1 MKALEKVERL
11 KAELDSLRPL
21 NAEAEARIM
30 QKFRLDWN
38 YHSNNIE
45 GNSLTYGETKA
56 LILFGITA
64 QGKPLK
70 DHFEITGHNE
80 AINWILEIV
89 KDKSTLTETF
99 IRELHTLLLKESS
112 YKEALTPE
120 GKPTRRKIE
129 VGKYKTQPNH
139 VITVT
144 GETFYFATPEE
155 TPAKMQELVK
165 WFRNEKEKP
174 DVNSIILA
182 ALFHYRFIRI
192 HPFDDGNGR
201 VARILMNFILMQFGY
216 PPVIIKT
223 EDKENYFAV
232 LRLADADEL
241 EPFIEYIAQN
251 LIHSLEVMIKGA
263 KGEDIEEPDDLD
275 KELAL
280 LDKKLEKAGRKIKA
294 VKSFQTINEL
304 FDESLIPLAKYLEN
318 QCSKFKRFY
327 IDTLYII
334 QVNQFKSNRNIS
346 EAKTLFEYLDTIQNT
361 SEKMFGKLQ
370 EVDSQTEAYVE
381 KDIETAKKRIKSL
394 TNGFIFQFR
403 FTSFNREYIEAFN
416 HNSTVYV
423 LLNKKNY
430 VVSNSTQ
437 TIQFKKLYSE
447 ALGQDE
453 IKLLVKTEIEKHKA
467 YIEENLKKLQLK
479 N

>member
-1 MKALEKVERL
+1 MNPLERAEQL
-11 KAELDSLRPL
+11 KADLDSLRPL
-21 NAEAEARIM
+21 DREAEARIM

-38 YHSNNIE
+38 YHSNNLE

-89 KDKSTLTETF
+89 KGETVLTEAF
-99 IRELHTLLLKESS
+99 IRQLHTLLLKESS
-112 YKEALTPE
+112 YKEALTAD

-155 TPAKMQELVK
+155 TPAKMHDLIE
-165 WFRNEKEKP
+165 WFRKEKDRA
-174 DVNSIILA
+174 DVNPIILA

-223 EDKENYFAV
+223 EDKENYYAV

-251 LIHSLEVMIKGA
+251 LVRSLEIMIRGA

-280 LDKKLEKAGRKIKA
+280 LERNL
-294 VKSFQTINEL
+294 FQLNNVRPVTKNVEILFEL
-304 FDESLIPLAKYLEN
+304 FDSSIIFLANEFLRVCEKFDKFYSRHKFLFLINDQGNHHSSKEDAISQTRNHLNGYGDLISLRLRYRYIGFNQKDIKKENWTSEIRIYFELAKYIVEDDKDEISFQKTYSEQL
-318 QCSKFKRFY
+318 SKEE
-327 IDTLYII
+327 I
-334 QVNQFKSNRNIS
+334 
-346 EAKTLFEYLDTIQNT
+346 KTLVNHLAKLHKKFIEDKLFDAQQKVKEIQETI
-361 SEKMFGKLQ
+361 SDL
-370 EVDSQTEAYVE
+370 
-381 KDIETAKKRIKSL
+381 
-394 TNGFIFQFR
+394 
-403 FTSFNREYIEAFN
+403 
-416 HNSTVYV
+416 
-423 LLNKKNY
+423 
-430 VVSNSTQ
+430 
-437 TIQFKKLYSE
+437 
-447 ALGQDE
+447 
-453 IKLLVKTEIEKHKA
+453 
-467 YIEENLKKLQLK
+467 
-479 N
+479 

>member
-1 MKALEKVERL
+1 MDFL
-11 KAELDSLRPL
+11 KTAEQLKNELDTFRPL
-21 NAEAEARIM
+21 DKEAEARIM
-30 QKFRLDWN
+30 QKIRLDWN

-89 KDKSTLTETF
+89 KDETPLNEKF

-112 YKEALTPE
+112 YKEAKTPE

-129 VGKYKTQPNH
+129 VGKYKSQPNH

-155 TPAKMQELVK
+155 TPAKMHDLIE
-165 WFRNEKEKP
+165 WFRKEKDKSNVSP
-174 DVNSIILA
+174 IILA

-223 EDKENYFAV
+223 EDKENYYAV

-251 LIHSLEVMIKGA
+251 LVRSLEIMIKGA
-263 KGEDIEEPDDLD
+263 KGESIEDAVVEIPELKQKLQNSKNEKTVKVFEYFEELDAFTVTKEFAGISDLLGLTEWNYAVWIGRLFTLD
-275 KELAL
+275 NDYGEHWFDNWDERETLAGKAAQFGIDENDLLIVVPERFANGEDGPCNPPEIRKMFWTDVLKSLELSY
-280 LDKKLEKAGRKIKA
+280 E
-294 VKSFQTINEL
+294 
-304 FDESLIPLAKYLEN
+304 
-318 QCSKFKRFY
+318 
-327 IDTLYII
+327 
-334 QVNQFKSNRNIS
+334 
-346 EAKTLFEYLDTIQNT
+346 TLFEKARIFNQR
-361 SEKMFGKLQ
+361 ERMI
-370 EVDSQTEAYVE
+370 DS
-381 KDIETAKKRIKSL
+381 D
-394 TNGFIFQFR
+394 
-403 FTSFNREYIEAFN
+403 YIEDLE
-416 HNSTVYV
+416 VR
-423 LLNKKNY
+423 
-430 VVSNSTQ
+430 
-437 TIQFKKLYSE
+437 
-447 ALGQDE
+447 
-453 IKLLVKTEIEKHKA
+453 IEK
-467 YIEENLKKLQLK
+467 INLQRKKGFSRF
-479 N
+479 

>member
-1 MKALEKVERL
+1 MEALEKADTL
-11 KAELDSLRPL
+11 KNELDKLRLL
-21 NAEAEARIM
+21 NAEAEARTM

-38 YHSNNIE
+38 YHSNNLE

-89 KDKSTLTETF
+89 KGETVLTESF
-99 IRELHTLLLKESS
+99 IRQLHTLLLKESS

-129 VGKYKTQPNH
+129 VGKYKSQPNH

-155 TPAKMQELVK
+155 TPAKMHDLIE
-165 WFRNEKEKP
+165 WFRKEKEKP
-174 DVNSIILA
+174 DVNPIILA

-223 EDKENYFAV
+223 EDKENYYAV

-251 LIHSLEVMIKGA
+251 LVRSLEIMIKGA
-263 KGEDIEEPDDLD
+263 KGESIEDAVE
-275 KELAL
+275 EL
-280 LDKKLEKAGRKIKA
+280 
-294 VKSFQTINEL
+294 SEL
-304 FDESLIPLAKYLEN
+304 
-318 QCSKFKRFY
+318 
-327 IDTLYII
+327 
-334 QVNQFKSNRNIS
+334 
-346 EAKTLFEYLDTIQNT
+346 
-361 SEKMFGKLQ
+361 SEKLQ
-370 EVDSQTEAYVE
+370 NSNIE
-381 KDIETAKKRIKSL
+381 KTVRV
-394 TNGFIFQFR
+394 F
-403 FTSFNREYIEAFN
+403 EYIEELDAFKVSKKFAEISDLLGLSEWN
-416 HNSTVYV
+416 YAVWIGRLFILDNDYGEHWFDNWDEREAIADKAAKFGIDENDLLIIVPERFANGADGPCNPPEIRKLFWTDVLKSLELSCELLFEEARIFNRNAKKIDLDYIEDLEDRIEQIKSQYKKASTV
-423 LLNKKNY
+423 
-430 VVSNSTQ
+430 
-437 TIQFKKLYSE
+437 F
-447 ALGQDE
+447 D
-453 IKLLVKTEIEKHKA
+453 
-467 YIEENLKKLQLK
+467 
-479 N
+479 

>member
-1 MKALEKVERL
+1 MVEILQKAEAL

-21 NAEAEARIM
+21 DAEAEGRIM

-38 YHSNNIE
+38 YHSNNLE

-80 AINWILEIV
+80 AINWILELL
-89 KDKSTLTETF
+89 KDETPLTEKF

-112 YKEALTPE
+112 YKEAQTPN

-139 VITVT
+139 VITET

-155 TPAKMQELVK
+155 TPAKMQELVEWYRK
-165 WFRNEKEKP
+165 GKERE
-174 DVNSIILA
+174 DVNPIILA

-223 EDKENYFAV
+223 EDKENYYAV
-232 LRLADADEL
+232 LRLADAGEL

-251 LIHSLEVMIKGA
+251 LVRSLEIMIRGT
-263 KGEDIEEPDDLD
+263 KGEEIEDLD
-275 KELAL
+275 ELNKSIFILNQKAKDLKGNKSIKVFHYIEDIDAFIVTKEFADISDYLGLSEWNHVVWIGRLFARDNDYGEHWFDNWDERERL
-280 LDKKLEKAGRKIKA
+280 SDKI
-294 VKSFQTINEL
+294 
-304 FDESLIPLAKYLEN
+304 ESLGITENDLLIIVPENFVDGKNGPCHPPKIRKMFWTDVLKSLHISYELLFAKAKHFNDREKQN
-318 QCSKFKRFY
+318 QTGFY
-327 IDTLYII
+327 IKDLEERIAKI
-334 QVNQFKSNRNIS
+334 QANI
-346 EAKTLFEYLDTIQNT
+346 
-361 SEKMFGKLQ
+361 
-370 EVDSQTEAYVE
+370 
-381 KDIETAKKRIKSL
+381 
-394 TNGFIFQFR
+394 
-403 FTSFNREYIEAFN
+403 
-416 HNSTVYV
+416 
-423 LLNKKNY
+423 
-430 VVSNSTQ
+430 
-437 TIQFKKLYSE
+437 
-447 ALGQDE
+447 
-453 IKLLVKTEIEKHKA
+453 
-467 YIEENLKKLQLK
+467 
-479 N
+479 

>member
-1 MKALEKVERL
+1 MIEILQKAETL

-21 NAEAEARIM
+21 DAEAEGRIM

-38 YHSNNIE
+38 YHSNNLE

-80 AINWILEIV
+80 AINWILELI
-89 KDKSTLTETF
+89 KDETPLTEKF

-112 YKEALTPE
+112 YKEAQTPN

-139 VITVT
+139 VITAT
-144 GETFYFATPEE
+144 GETFYFAAPEE
-155 TPAKMQELVK
+155 TPAKMQELVEWYRK
-165 WFRNEKEKP
+165 EKERE
-174 DVNSIILA
+174 DVNPIILA

-223 EDKENYFAV
+223 EDKETYYAV
-232 LRLADADEL
+232 LHLADAGEL

-251 LIHSLEVMIKGA
+251 LVRSLEIMIRGA

-275 KELAL
+275 KEIAL
-280 LDKKLEKAGRKIKA
+280 LERKIRTVGRKIEIQRSKSTILDIFDKSIAPLANSFFNEFRIFDKFYIENHARIYLDGKA
-294 VKSFQTINEL
+294 VLGEYDNAPHYARNEINDIQNDHINEMQIVYSHLGFNQHGFGNFMYEARLTINFEMT
-304 FDESLIPLAKYLEN
+304 KYVIRNKEN
-318 QCSKFKRFY
+318 EILC
-327 IDTLYII
+327 
-334 QVNQFKSNRNIS
+334 
-346 EAKTLFEYLDTIQNT
+346 E
-361 SEKMFGKLQ
+361 
-370 EVDSQTEAYVE
+370 
-381 KDIETAKKRIKSL
+381 
-394 TNGFIFQFR
+394 
-403 FTSFNREYIEAFN
+403 
-416 HNSTVYV
+416 
-423 LLNKKNY
+423 
-430 VVSNSTQ
+430 
-437 TIQFKKLYSE
+437 KLYSE
-447 ALGQDE
+447 QLSQ
-453 IKLLVKTEIEKHKA
+453 
-467 YIEENLKKLQLK
+467 EELKKITTGEKRKHLEFIQK
-479 N
+479 RYDEVGQRN

>member
-1 MKALEKVERL
+1 MNSLTTAEQL
-11 KAELDSLRPL
+11 KNELDTLRPL
-21 NAEAEARIM
+21 DNEAEARIM

-38 YHSNNIE
+38 YHSNNLE

-89 KDKSTLTETF
+89 KDETPLTEKF

-112 YKEALTPE
+112 YKEAQTPD

-144 GETFYFATPEE
+144 GETFYFAAPEE
-155 TPAKMQELVK
+155 TPAKMQELIE

-174 DVNSIILA
+174 DVNPIILA

-223 EDKENYFAV
+223 EDKENYYAV

-241 EPFIEYIAQN
+241 EPFVEYITEN
-251 LIHSLEVMIKGA
+251 LIRSLEIMVRGA
-263 KGEDIEEPDDLD
+263 KGENIEELKDFD

-280 LDKKLEKAGRKIKA
+280 LERKLQFNDKNNRLSKNPQIVNELLEELIAPL
-294 VKSFQTINEL
+294 INEFISSSAK
-304 FDESLIPLAKYLEN
+304 FDKFYISNRVISFILNKVFNPPTKANVLANLRSVLHNEPTLSGFDIRYVHEEFFNPNFVTFNHSSELNFEFREYTYSIEFRGKHLGSNTKFQKPYLELISPDELYLAL
-318 QCSKFKRFY
+318 SK
-327 IDTLYII
+327 IA
-334 QVNQFKSNRNIS
+334 KSH
-346 EAKTLFEYLDTIQNT
+346 KTFIEKETKIQN
-361 SEKMFGKLQ
+361 
-370 EVDSQTEAYVE
+370 
-381 KDIETAKKRIKSL
+381 
-394 TNGFIFQFR
+394 
-403 FTSFNREYIEAFN
+403 
-416 HNSTVYV
+416 
-423 LLNKKNY
+423 
-430 VVSNSTQ
+430 
-437 TIQFKKLYSE
+437 
-447 ALGQDE
+447 
-453 IKLLVKTEIEKHKA
+453 
-467 YIEENLKKLQLK
+467 
-479 N
+479 

>member
-1 MKALEKVERL
+1 MEALEKAEQL
-11 KAELDSLRPL
+11 KNELDSLRPL
-21 NAEAEARIM
+21 DTEAEARIM

-38 YHSNNIE
+38 YHSNNLE

-80 AINWILEIV
+80 AINWILEVV
-89 KDKSTLTETF
+89 KDETPLTEKF

-112 YKEALTPE
+112 YKEAQTLN

-155 TPAKMQELVK
+155 TPAKMHDLIE
-165 WFRNEKEKP
+165 WFRKEKEKS
-174 DVNSIILA
+174 DVNPIILA

-223 EDKENYFAV
+223 EDKENYYIV

-241 EPFIEYIAQN
+241 EPFIEYITQN
-251 LIHSLEVMIKGA
+251 LIRSLEIMIKGA
-263 KGEDIEEPDDLD
+263 KGESIEEPDDLD
-275 KELAL
+275 KELVLLEKQFESKSPKVEKYNSRVTIEDILKNIFPNLISEFYTQSQKFTRFYFSYSLKLTLRIDEPNRLGIDSVEVFKIEKSDIDKLSNDSFISEVTQKL
-280 LDKKLEKAGRKIKA
+280 LDELEKFNFKNIFNIELNFDYENFNRLGFFETFGAI
-294 VKSFQTINEL
+294 VFLEFNEKTY
-304 FDESLIPLAKYLEN
+304 LI
-318 QCSKFKRFY
+318 S
-327 IDTLYII
+327 D
-334 QVNQFKSNRNIS
+334 IS
-346 EAKTLFEYLDTIQNT
+346 EEARIDKT
-361 SEKMFGKLQ
+361 
-370 EVDSQTEAYVE
+370 
-381 KDIETAKKRIKSL
+381 
-394 TNGFIFQFR
+394 
-403 FTSFNREYIEAFN
+403 
-416 HNSTVYV
+416 
-423 LLNKKNY
+423 
-430 VVSNSTQ
+430 
-437 TIQFKKLYSE
+437 YSE
-447 ALGQDE
+447 IITPKE
-453 IKLLVKTEIEKHKA
+453 ISSIVNAESQRHK
-467 YIEENLKKLQLK
+467 EQLK
-479 N
+479 GLLEKN